1 MNDRRLS
8 WRLGVTATLVMAFA
22 QVAHAADTYRYKD
35 PYGNW
40 HTMKVPAGM
49 AKHYYEAHRRVAEM
63 TGSTDCPVCGPGG
76 PVDLSP
82 APPVTPRMAQL
93 QAHPGLVG
101 LQQAIGQAA
110 TASGVEVALISAVIA
125 VESGFRTD
133 ARSPKG
139 AVGLMQ
145 LMPQTAVSL
154 ISTKDLDTALIDPS
168 INIGAGTRHL
178 RGLIDKYPGR
188 LELALA
194 AYNAGQGAVA
204 KYDGIPPYK
213 ETRDYV
219 RDVMSLYQWYH
230 AAATADRPKF
240 LNAKR

>member
-1 MNDRRLS
+1 MNERRLS
-8 WRLGVTATLVMAFA
+8 WRLVVAALLAIAFA
-22 QVAHAADTYRYKD
+22 QVAHAGDTYRYKD
-35 PYGNW
+35 PFGEW
-40 HTMKVPAGM
+40 HTMNVPAGM
-49 AKHYYEAHRRVAEM
+49 AQHYYDAHKRVAEIS
-63 TGSTDCPVCGPGG
+63 GSTDCPVCAPGG
-76 PVDLSP
+76 PVDLTP

-93 QAHPGLVG
+93 QTHPGLLG
-101 LQQAIGQAA
+101 LQKAISQAA

-125 VESGFRTD
+125 VESGFQKD

-154 ISTKDLDTALIDPS
+154 ISAKNLDTALVDPS

-178 RGLIDKYPGR
+178 RGLIDKYPGK

-204 KYDGIPPYK
+204 KYGGVPPYK

-230 AAATADRPKF
+230 AAAAADRPKV
-240 LNAKR
+240 LNARY

>member
-1 MNDRRLS
+1 MTASPLSARLA
-8 WRLGVTATLVMAFA
+8 LATVLAMALA
-22 QVAHAADTYRYKD
+22 HVACAEPYRYKD
-35 PYGNW
+35 PNGDW
-40 HTMKVPAGM
+40 HTMHVPAGM
-49 AKHYYEAHRRVAEM
+49 AKHYYESHKRNAER

-76 PVDLSP
+76 PVDLTP
-82 APPVTPRMAQL
+82 APPVTSRMAQL
-93 QAHPGLVG
+93 QAHPGLLG
-101 LQQAIGQAA
+101 LQKAIGQAA

-125 VESGFRTD
+125 VESGFRRD

-154 ISTKDLDTALIDPS
+154 IDTKDLDSALIDPG
-168 INIGAGTRHL
+168 INIDAGTRHL
-178 RGLIDKYPGR
+178 RVLIDKYPGR

-204 KYDGIPPYK
+204 KYDGIPPYQ

-219 RDVMSLYQWYH
+219 RDVMSLYQWYQ
-230 AAATADRPKF
+230 AAAAGDRSKVM
-240 LNAKR
+240 NVRR

>member
-1 MNDRRLS
+1 MNPSRLS
-8 WRLGVTATLVMAFA
+8 LLAVAMTLVMAYA
-22 QVAHAADTYRYKD
+22 QVADAEPYRYKD
-35 PYGNW
+35 PNGDW
-40 HTMKVPAGM
+40 HTMDVPPGM
-49 AKHYYEAHRRVAEM
+49 AKKYYESHRRVAEM
-63 TGSTDCPVCGPGG
+63 NGRTDCPVCGPGG
-76 PVDLSP
+76 PVDLTP
-82 APPVTPRMAQL
+82 APAVVVSPRMAQL
-93 QAHPGLVG
+93 QVHPGLVG
-101 LQQAIGQAA
+101 LQKAIGQAA

-125 VESGFRTD
+125 VESGFRKD

-154 ISTKDLDTALIDPS
+154 INTKDLDTALIDPG

-230 AAATADRPKF
+230 AAAAADRPKAM
-240 LNAKR
+240 NARR